1 VALEGTDGPEP
12 VVPDADDPD
21 PEPPEPDPADPV
33 PDDPD
38 PESPDPDPAD
48 PVPDDPDPPEPV
60 PDDPVVPD
68 PEPSAVEP
76 DGPELDDPV
85 PFEAAAVF
93 AIPAEQAE
101 RQNRERLKRP
111 KRNCERREFNDSP
124 NQPASAHADCSL
136 RDIGFRPTRYTCT
149 HTTGVGAYATLC
161 LSLRANTTTWLRQ
174 VVAVTKLKAHSEV
187 F

>member
-21 PEPPEPDPADPV
+21 PEPP
-33 PDDPD
+33 
-38 PESPDPDPAD
+38 DPDPAD

-60 PDDPVVPD
+60 PDDPVAPG

-76 DGPELDDPV
+76 DDPEVDDPA
-85 PFEAAAVF
+85 PLEAAAVF

-124 NQPASAHADCSL
+124 NPTCQRSRRLLVAGHWLASNSIYLHAHHGCRRICNALFVSSGKHDNFGYG
-136 RDIGFRPTRYTCT
+136 R
-149 HTTGVGAYATLC
+149 
-161 LSLRANTTTWLRQ
+161 LSP
-174 VVAVTKLKAHSEV
+174 
-187 F
+187 